1 MSVRHA
7 TLADVPA
14 IYRLITHYAQQSA
27 LLRREKEEICG
38 NIGNFLVHSDGHS
51 VVGCISLES
60 YGTELS
66 EIRSI
71 AVAPEIIGRGIGSG
85 LIESAL
91 AEARRR
97 KIVRVFAVTHVP
109 QLFLRSGFTAVPRQL
124 LTEKIDRDCQKCPQ
138 RSSCKLTAVIATVHP
153 QHLALPVPAGSSIRV
168 PLI

>member
-14 IYRLITHYAQQSA
+14 IYRLIAYYAQRGV
-27 LLRREKEEICG
+27 LLRREREEIRG
-38 NIGNFLVHSDGHS
+38 NIGNFLVHSDGPR

-85 LIESAL
+85 LLESAL

-97 KIVRVFAVTHVP
+97 EIARVFAVTDVP
-109 QLFLRSGFTAVPRQL
+109 QLFLRSGFTAVSRQL
-124 LTEKIDRDCQKCPQ
+124 LTEKIDRDCRKCPQ

-153 QHLALPVPAGSSIRV
+153 QHLVLPVLAGSSIRN
-168 PLI
+168 LLR

>member
-7 TLADVPA
+7 TLSDVSR
-14 IYRLITHYAQQSA
+14 IYGLIAYYAQQGV
-27 LLRREKEEICG
+27 LLRREREEIRG
-38 NIGNFLVHSDGHS
+38 NIGNFLVHSDGHR

-97 KIVRVFAVTHVP
+97 EIVRVFAVTHVP
-109 QLFLRSGFTAVPRQL
+109 QLFLRSGFTAVSRQL
-124 LTEKIDRDCQKCPQ
+124 LTEKKDRDCQKCPQ
-138 RSSCKLTAVIATVHP
+138 RTSCKLTAVIATVQP
-153 QHLALPVPAGSSIRV
+153 QHPALPVLAGSPIRV
-168 PLI
+168 LLL